1 MAQTAQIR
9 SIQSIENEAQRVYK
23 LQREAYLRDPYPS
36 LQERK
41 ARLDALERILLE
53 NTDAIVEAISQD
65 FGHRCAE
72 ESKILEIFPV
82 IDGLRHTRK
91 KLRKWMKPQ
100 RRPISWLFATG
111 SNRLIP
117 QPKGVVGIV
126 SPWNYP
132 LFLTLSP
139 LVSVLAAG
147 NRAMIKMASN
157 SQHLCRLLA
166 DKFGEVFP
174 EEVIAI
180 LPGVRA
186 GDFSTLPYDHIIFTG
201 SADVGRT
208 VMQSAAENLTP
219 VTLELGGKSPTIVCD
234 DFDIDEAASRIM
246 YAKLVN
252 AGQTC
257 LAPDYLF
264 LPEGSEDRFVSAAQR
279 LVAERYPDT
288 NDDSYTS
295 VIDDKAYRRLRMTL
309 EDAEA
314 KGAKLVPLVP
324 NASFNDVLR
333 KFPPYLVLNVTED
346 MMIMQEEIFGPLFP
360 VMTYKD
366 LDETIEYVT
375 HRDRPLGF
383 YVFTNDRAR
392 KNKLLYSTISGGVT
406 INNCII
412 HVAQHDL
419 PFGGVG
425 ASGIG
430 HYHGYEGFVE
440 FSKMRPVFTNPW
452 FSLLHWFY
460 PPYTGKQERM
470 IDLTI
475 KLKP

>member
-9 SIQSIENEAQRVYK
+9 SIQSVENEAQRVYK

-219 VTLELGGKSPTIVCD
+219 VTLELGGKSPTIVCE

-264 LPEGSEDRFVSAAQR
+264 LPEGSEDRFVSTAQR

-346 MMIMQEEIFGPLFP
+346 MMIMKEEIFGPLFP

-392 KNKLLYSTISGGVT
+392 KHKLLYNTISGGVT

-460 PPYTGKQERM
+460 PPYTGKQERL
-470 IDLTI
+470 IDMTI

>member
-23 LQREAYLRDPYPS
+23 LQRDAYLRDPYPS

-41 ARLDALERILLE
+41 ARLDAVERILLE

-72 ESKILEIFPV
+72 ETKILEIFPV

-100 RRPISWLFATG
+100 RRPVSWLFATG

-166 DKFGEVFP
+166 DKFSEVFP
-174 EEVIAI
+174 EEVVAV

-208 VMQSAAENLTP
+208 VMRSAAENLTP

-234 DFDIDEAASRIM
+234 DFDIEEAASRIM
-246 YAKLVN
+246 YAKLLN

-264 LPEGSEDRFVSAAQR
+264 LPEGSEDRFVAAAQR

-295 VIDDKAYRRLRMTL
+295 VIDDKAFRRLRMTL

-333 KFPPYLVLNVTED
+333 KFPPHLVLNVTED
-346 MMIMQEEIFGPLFP
+346 MMIMKEEIFGPLFP

-383 YVFTNDRAR
+383 YVFTNDKAR
-392 KNKLLYSTISGGVT
+392 KDKLLYSTISGGVT

-412 HVAQHDL
+412 HIAQHDL

-440 FSKMRPVFTNPW
+440 FSKMRPVFTSPW

-470 IDLTI
+470 IDMTI